1 MNCIRRS
8 SGAPAEIAAS
18 GFTRVHEGSQC
29 TINIIF
35 TGEHLNLTLKNIR
48 ISGKLIIT
56 RVHYAFERC
65 LPKYERGFT
74 RVYTRVYVNPDV
86 SFTIHP
92 DFNPGFCSRRILQS
106 ERAPFVPLN
115 KA

>member
-8 SGAPAEIAAS
+8 SGARAEIAAS
-18 GFTRVHEGSQC
+18 GFTRVHEGSQY
-29 TINIIF
+29 TINRIF
-35 TGEHLNLTLKNIR
+35 TGEHLNPTLKNIR
-48 ISGKLIIT
+48 ISGKQMIT

-65 LPKYERGFT
+65 LPEYERGFT

-92 DFNPGFCSRRILQS
+92 DFHPGF
-106 ERAPFVPLN
+106 
-115 KA
+115 

>member
-8 SGAPAEIAAS
+8 SGAPSEIAAS

-48 ISGKLIIT
+48 ISGKLMIT

-92 DFNPGFCSRRILQS
+92 DFHPGFCSRRILQS